1 MKRVLKDISLYSS
14 LVASAIAMDDYMEK
28 RKLLANFKEKMTTQ
42 ITSGVKKNDL
52 ATEHINNVAFK
63 TKVETKI
70 LELQNSTDK
79 LENIFSDLN
88 QEKDVNAT
96 SFEVLRQKAQEEF
109 EKFKETINVLN
120 KSFED
125 NSKNFSLDDFDQY
138 ISAFQ
143 DYLGTLTLEQTF
155 CLIHIFAIF
164 ALFICL
170 FNLASVFYAESLIK
184 SFNLENKFPKLAKFI
199 NIRSKFQQYYFGWN
213 LFLIVTILT
222 GLLYFNLKVFLL

>member
-14 LVASAIAMDDYMEK
+14 LVASAIAKGDYMEK

-155 CLIHIFAIF
+155 CLGASYICDFCSF
-164 ALFICL
+164 YMFIQSC
-170 FNLASVFYAESLIK
+170 FC
-184 SFNLENKFPKLAKFI
+184 
-199 NIRSKFQQYYFGWN
+199 
-213 LFLIVTILT
+213 FLC
-222 GLLYFNLKVFLL
+222 